1 MKKIFTL
8 IGIMTVI
15 FSVYFMLLVVDKS
28 NYIDESRISDFS
40 LSKQIN
46 LETLEECAKE
56 SNVCVQIRTF
66 NNYSFGNTDCKV
78 EVINPAKNV
87 KYGAVR
93 SLFPNRHMK
102 IIKAQKIENR
112 KVRYFTVQENN
123 STRVSKFKK
132 KLEKS
137 GFEAMVTCKE
147 SVEFNL
153 GMLFSP
159 LNIGFFISVFCLAL
173 FCTSIYYI
181 SRLKEIGI
189 LKLNG
194 WSENRIS
201 LRLYK
206 DIIKNTAY
214 GFVSGVILFCIY
226 IIIMDVSQLYSYL
239 LMVLF
244 LMLSLNLVYICVAA
258 IAVVFIKNAGYI
270 DSIKNKKNNKIIFI
284 MTMAFKVVLTVVA
297 FIIATQLIE
306 NAIRLNEG
314 TKKAE
319 EIEARN
325 WYICT
330 QHISPN
336 EKEEKE
342 LNAFVEQYDDK
353 EIFNYC
359 PSDTLLSKY
368 ENTKIYKDLATEKI
382 LKGLY
387 NEKLASVLAEKSGL
401 KKIKAKDLST
411 ENIESLIN
419 TIKNYN
425 VIIDKKRGFNY
436 AQVTAGGVDT
446 SEINAETMESKLS
459 PNLYIVGEMLDV
471 DGICG
476 GYNLH
481 FAWCTGLIAGGN
493 CN

>member
-1 MKKIFTL
+1 
-8 IGIMTVI
+8 
-15 FSVYFMLLVVDKS
+15 
-28 NYIDESRISDFS
+28 
-40 LSKQIN
+40 
-46 LETLEECAKE
+46 
-56 SNVCVQIRTF
+56 
-66 NNYSFGNTDCKV
+66 
-78 EVINPAKNV
+78 
-87 KYGAVR
+87 
-93 SLFPNRHMK
+93 
-102 IIKAQKIENR
+102 
-112 KVRYFTVQENN
+112 
-123 STRVSKFKK
+123 
-132 KLEKS
+132 
-137 GFEAMVTCKE
+137 
-147 SVEFNL
+147 
-153 GMLFSP
+153 
-159 LNIGFFISVFCLAL
+159 
-173 FCTSIYYI
+173 
-181 SRLKEIGI
+181 
-189 LKLNG
+189 
-194 WSENRIS
+194 
-201 LRLYK
+201 
-206 DIIKNTAY
+206 
-214 GFVSGVILFCIY
+214 
-226 IIIMDVSQLYSYL
+226 
-239 LMVLF
+239 
-244 LMLSLNLVYICVAA
+244 
-258 IAVVFIKNAGYI
+258 
-270 DSIKNKKNNKIIFI
+270 

-401 KKIKAKDLST
+401 KKIKAKALST

-425 VIIDKKRGFNY
+425 VIIDKKRGFDY

-446 SEINAETMESKLS
+446 SEINAETMGSKLS